1 MGKYRVAVDVG
12 GTFTDVFVFD
22 EKSKDIF
29 IAKTASTPTN
39 PEIGVINGIE
49 AANISGD
56 DISVFSHGTTAGTN
70 ALIERKL
77 PKTALVTTKG
87 FRDVTEIR
95 RGTKLDLWDAY
106 KDVAPPYIRRRDRFE
121 INERVDYSGNIL
133 VSVDEQEVIE
143 LARILKRRN
152 VESIAISFMN
162 AYVNG
167 DNERSVKEILQREL
181 PDVYISS
188 SSEVLPEIFEHERT
202 STTIINSVLGPK
214 VTKYIDV
221 LQNQIK
227 AKGYDGEILVL
238 HSGGGVM
245 TSENVQKYAG
255 RLASSGIAAG
265 AIASK
270 YIAEL
275 CGFKNAIGLDMGGT
289 STDISLVYDGEL
301 KTTKEWYIEYGYP
314 IGFPSI
320 EIMTIGA
327 GGGSIA
333 RIDKGGSLRNGPESA
348 GSEPGPACYDFGGT
362 EPTNTD
368 ANLILGR
375 LNESLLGGDMT
386 LNKDASKK
394 ALEPIC
400 EMYGYNEF
408 EAANAILKVANA
420 NMSDA
425 LRLISVRKG
434 YDPRD
439 FALVAFGGAGALHS
453 AYLAKELSI
462 PKVIVPAHPGVAAAL
477 GCLLVDFRHDLTK
490 TYVANTEDIETDTIE
505 QEFLKMEQEAIKLLK
520 NEGID
525 KKSMN
530 LIRHLEM
537 RYVGQWRSLE
547 VTVGRHL
554 TSLDAALENFHKE
567 HERAY
572 AFSNP
577 DQSVEVY
584 GFRIEAVGI
593 VPKPELPKEEPVGT
607 LIEALRE
614 YRNVYFEETGGFINT
629 PIYHRPSV
637 PVGSII
643 SGPAVVEQLDSTVI
657 IPPDFVAEVD
667 NYKNI
672 IISLKG
678 VVE

>member
-29 IAKTASTPTN
+29 IAKTTSIPTN

-143 LARILKRRN
+143 LARILKRRK

-181 PDVYISS
+181 PGVYIST

-348 GSEPGPACYDFGGT
+348 GSEPGPACYDLGGT

-375 LNESLLGGDMT
+375 LNESLLGGEMT
-386 LNKDASKK
+386 LNKDASQK

-408 EAANAILKVANA
+408 EAADAILKVANA

-477 GCLLVDFRHDLTK
+477 GCLLVDFRHDITK

-505 QEFLKMEQEAIKLLK
+505 QEFIKMEQEAIKLLK

-525 KKSMN
+525 KESMN

-547 VTVGRHL
+547 VTVGRNL

-593 VPKPELPKEEPVGT
+593 VPKPELPKEESVGT

>member
-29 IAKTASTPTN
+29 IAKTTSIPTN

-181 PDVYISS
+181 PGVYIST

-348 GSEPGPACYDFGGT
+348 GSEPGPACYDLGGT

-375 LNESLLGGDMT
+375 LNESLLGGEMT
-386 LNKDASKK
+386 LNKDASQK

>member
-29 IAKTASTPTN
+29 IAKTTSIPTN

-143 LARILKRRN
+143 LARILKRRK

-181 PDVYISS
+181 PGVYIST

-348 GSEPGPACYDFGGT
+348 GSEPGPACYDLGGT

-375 LNESLLGGDMT
+375 LNESLLGGEMT
-386 LNKDASKK
+386 LNKDASQK

-408 EAANAILKVANA
+408 EAADAILKVANA

-477 GCLLVDFRHDLTK
+477 GCLLVDFRHDITK

-505 QEFLKMEQEAIKLLK
+505 QEFIKMEQEAIKLLK

-525 KKSMN
+525 KESMN

-547 VTVGRHL
+547 VTVGRNL

-593 VPKPELPKEEPVGT
+593 VPKPELPKEESVGT

-614 YRNVYFEETGGFINT
+614 YRNVYFEEAGGFINT
-629 PIYHRPSV
+629 PIYHRLSV

-643 SGPAVVEQLDSTVI
+643 SGPAVVEQLDSTVV

>member
-22 EKSKDIF
+22 EKTKDIS

-39 PEIGVINGIE
+39 TEIGVINGIE
-49 AANISGD
+49 AANISGE
-56 DISVFSHGTTAGTN
+56 DIAVFSHGTTAGTN

-77 PKTALVTTKG
+77 PNTALVTTKG

-143 LARILKRRN
+143 LARILKKRK
-152 VESIAISFMN
+152 VESIAISFIN

-167 DNERSVKEILQREL
+167 DNERIVKEILQREL
-181 PDVYISS
+181 PGVYISI

-202 STTIINSVLGPK
+202 STTIINSVLGPR
-214 VTKYIDV
+214 VSKYIDV
-221 LQNQIK
+221 LQNKIK

-333 RIDKGGSLRNGPESA
+333 RIDKGGALRNGPESA
-348 GSEPGPACYDFGGT
+348 GSEPGPACYDLGGT

-375 LNESLLGGDMT
+375 LNESLLGGEMT
-386 LNKDASKK
+386 LNKEAAKK

-408 EAANAILKVANA
+408 EAADAILKVANA

-490 TYVANTEDIETDTIE
+490 TYVANTEDIETDIIE
-505 QEFLKMEQEAIKLLK
+505 QEFIKMEQEAIKLLK

-525 KKSMN
+525 NDSMN

-547 VTVGRHL
+547 VTVGRNL

-577 DQSVEVY
+577 DQSVEIY

-593 VPKPELPKEEPVGT
+593 VPKPELPREEPVGT
-607 LIEALRE
+607 LIEALKE
-614 YRNVYFEETGGFINT
+614 YRNVYFEEASGFINT

-643 SGPAVVEQLDSTVI
+643 NGPAVVEQLDSTVV

-667 NYKNI
+667 NYRNI